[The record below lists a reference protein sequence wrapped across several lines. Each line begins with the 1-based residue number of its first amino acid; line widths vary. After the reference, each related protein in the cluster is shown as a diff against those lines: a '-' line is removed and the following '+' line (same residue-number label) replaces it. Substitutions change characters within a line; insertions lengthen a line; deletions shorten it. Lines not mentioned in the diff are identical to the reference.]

1 MWKSQAPLQEW
12 GRYLEQRDIGG
23 TPHVTWRMYI
33 PGWCWPWSYMS
44 LAWPDLW
51 FPFFTSLPI
60 YRRSRRIFMNHW
72 AELFL
77 FLSFFFF
84 LSKVQADQLTAVT
97 CNLSTY
103 SCQKPSSQRVGW
115 HFCLSRYL
123 LWVTKPRSRGL
134 AEAQLSGFPAALPW
148 QSALLS
154 MWWHGGGAGSELI
167 FRGYDH
173 SCLSGD
179 LSWVLVTK
187 QGLPRWFSGK
197 ESTCQC
203 RRLGFDPWVR
213 KIPWRR
219 KWQPTQVFLPGKS
232 HGQSCLVGYSTWGC
246 KESDT
251 T

>member
-1 MWKSQAPLQEW
+1 MSHGECTSQDGAGLGPTWVWHDQTCGFHFSPPYPSIREA
-12 GRYLEQRDIGG
+12 GGYSRITEQS
-23 TPHVTWRMYI
+23 
-33 PGWCWPWSYMS
+33 C
-44 LAWPDLW
+44 
-51 FPFFTSLPI
+51 
-60 YRRSRRIFMNHW
+60 
-72 AELFL
+72 
-77 FLSFFFF
+77 FFFF
-84 LSKVQADQLTAVT
+84 LFFPSKVQADQLTAVT

-123 LWVTKPRSRGL
+123 LWVTKPRSRVL

-173 SCLSGD
+173 SCLPGD

-197 ESTCQC
+197 ESTCQR
-203 RRLGFDPWVR
+203 RRLGFDPWVG